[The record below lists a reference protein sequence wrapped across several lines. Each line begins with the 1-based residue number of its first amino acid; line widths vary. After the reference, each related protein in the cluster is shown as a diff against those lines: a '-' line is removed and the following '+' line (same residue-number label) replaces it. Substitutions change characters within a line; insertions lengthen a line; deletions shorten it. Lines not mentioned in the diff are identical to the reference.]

1 MTIRASGPPFVNREL
16 CECGW
21 MWQDECKKLEKCG
34 LNQGMPEYNQ
44 EPAIKSELIEPIRPE
59 WKHTP
64 YEFLPDRGTD
74 WEWGPGSIID
84 LNKVCR
90 EVVEDLVKD
99 NKSTHQ
105 VGGTHYSEMAVQP
118 WDFYKSIFSPAGY
131 CDYHVGSVISYLSR
145 HRKKGGLQDLEKA
158 LHHMQELV
166 RYFKEEEEYE

>member
-1 MTIRASGPPFVNREL
+1 MGVIASGPPFVTREL

-34 LNQGMPEYNQ
+34 LNQGMPEYKG
-44 EPAIKSELIEPIRPE
+44 EC
-59 WKHTP
+59 HTP
-64 YEFLPDRGTD
+64 YEFLS
-74 WEWGPGSIID
+74 ESAKEAAV
-84 LNKVCR
+84 N
-90 EVVEDLVKD
+90 VVRDMIENSK
-99 NKSTHQ
+99 TTQ
-105 VGGTHYSEMAVQP
+105 VGGTHYAEMAVQP
-118 WDFYKSIFSPAGY
+118 WDFYKAIFSPSGY